1 MIEKA
6 PQMPRRCVVNAAKHA
21 DEPQV
26 GDVWSEMLT
35 HIGQVIAVGPD
46 VVVIQWAREARGLSK
61 EHDAGQCAGVCKD
74 HARYESPG
82 LRDKT
87 WAECWPAMTADEISC
102 DDTYAALAA
111 ELYQQRKERPL
122 PPPPT
127 EGDKR

>member
-1 MIEKA
+1 M
-6 PQMPRRCVVNAAKHA
+6 NAAKHA

-46 VVVIQWAREARGLSK
+46 VVVIQWREKRETMTRAEFAKLM
-61 EHDAGQCAGVCKD
+61 
-74 HARYESPG
+74 RYESPG

-87 WAECWPAMTADEISC
+87 WAECWPAMTADEITC

-111 ELYQQRKERPL
+111 NW
-122 PPPPT
+122 
-127 EGDKR
+127 